1 MSGRLNGGMRAQ
13 LQKRLGKVLA
23 VGGGLAVLLGGGAYA
38 LVGRGSDAG
47 ATKTLVGAAPGTSSL
62 TTRPQPATTVTTVA
76 PTTSTTEPVTT
87 TTEAPKAQ
95 PSASVLELQQRL
107 ADLGYDVGTPDGMAG
122 AQTYYAIMAFQ
133 KVEGLDRTGE
143 DSDALRAALATASK
157 PGPMVPG
164 GAADRVEI
172 DLDRQVLFLWKGGAL
187 ARILPVSTGSGEH
200 YCVDGD
206 CDTAIT
212 PTGSFHIGRKAAG
225 LEISPLGELWSPSYF
240 YGGIAIHGSPSIPP
254 YPASHGCVRIPMYA
268 APSFFDQTPSGMAV
282 YVVGNGPPA
291 ADVPPPPDAPTQVP
305 TATPPSDDVPTT
317 TTTVPPVTVPP
328 TVETTTT
335 EPTTVLAPTS
345 TTSTSTPGAATLTA
359 P

>member
-1 MSGRLNGGMRAQ
+1 V
-13 LQKRLGKVLA
+13 K
-23 VGGGLAVLLGGGAYA
+23 
-38 LVGRGSDAG
+38 D
-47 ATKTLVGAAPGTSSL
+47 
-62 TTRPQPATTVTTVA
+62 
-76 PTTSTTEPVTT
+76 
-87 TTEAPKAQ
+87 
-95 PSASVLELQQRL
+95 LQQRL
-107 ADLGYDVGTPDGMAG
+107 ADLGYDVGTIDGLAG
-122 AQTYYAIMAFQ
+122 TQTYYAIMAFQ

-164 GAADRVEI
+164 GAADRVEV
-172 DLDRQVLFLWKGGAL
+172 DLDRQVLFLWKGGSL
-187 ARILPVSTGSGEH
+187 ARILPVSTGSGEY

-291 ADVPPPPDAPTQVP
+291 ADVPPPPDAPTQVG
-305 TATPPSDDVPTT
+305 TATPPPPDDVP

-328 TVETTTT
+328 VVETTTT
-335 EPTTVLAPTS
+335 TTTPTTIAARTTTTS
-345 TTSTSTPGAATLTA
+345 TSTSTPGPGGTLTA